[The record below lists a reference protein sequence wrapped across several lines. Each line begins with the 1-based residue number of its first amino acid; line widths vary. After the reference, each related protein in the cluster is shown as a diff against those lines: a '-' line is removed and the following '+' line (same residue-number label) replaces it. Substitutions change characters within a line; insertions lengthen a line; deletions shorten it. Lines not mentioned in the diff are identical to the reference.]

1 MLSESLLMWAVPG
14 LLTVA
19 LVVLAARR
27 ALRGRAPAQV
37 VPHETSSVPGP
48 GLLSLPRLAQ
58 SSPAGLV
65 HSSSTGMAQTGP
77 EALAR
82 PTPDEVDYLRQTL
95 GALYQHLDDQNSQV
109 RAIIDTAAEGIIV
122 VDDQGCI
129 DTFNPAAELLFGYMA
144 QEAHGQHLSQFLPSI
159 ITEQGVPR
167 VMRGEQ
173 EMAGI
178 HGNGCVIPMSVR
190 VSMMQLNAKPTYTCL
205 VADISER
212 KVAAEKLM
220 NAEARYR
227 DLVETAHDLV
237 WSVDPQG
244 RWTYLNNAA
253 RTIYGYDPEE
263 MIGCPMSGAQSPKYV
278 AQDATAFVEL
288 LNGKEL
294 LHYETVHVDRHGKA
308 HNLSFNAKPSLDADG
323 KVVRI
328 SGTARDIT
336 KQKAFERQLAYQAE
350 HDSLTGLFNRRYF
363 QQELE
368 RLVARV
374 ARSGASCALFYID
387 LDQFK
392 YINDT
397 LGHAAGDRL
406 LIEVSRLLQ
415 SHLRE
420 GDLFARFGGDEFTV
434 LLYNVDTDNA
444 LRVAEHLRSL
454 LEAYKF
460 FDAGSVYNV
469 TASLGVAMI
478 DNNILAA
485 DECLAQADMAA
496 NVAKSRGRNQAYLHN
511 PLDGGKAGMAADM
524 GWAARVRQTLEQDR
538 FHFVYQPIMSLAD
551 GQARDYEVLVRMR
564 CDDGHIILPGGFLPA
579 AERFGLIHGVDRWVV
594 SKAITELAR
603 LHEAGN
609 KVGFSINLSGRAF
622 EDVTLLPLI
631 RDLLRD
637 TALNP
642 TWVTFEIT
650 ETAAIANLS
659 AAINFIGALKDIG
672 CHFALDDFGAGFS
685 SFIYLKHLPVDKLKI
700 DGSFV
705 QGLVNGLVDQVMVQS
720 MNQVAHAL
728 GKITIAEFVE
738 NQQTLDLLKQYGVDF
753 VQGYHVGQ
761 PMSAIHT
768 PDYVTGARE
777 VHSAF

>member
-1 MLSESLLMWAVPG
+1 MLSEPLFLWVVPG
-14 LLTVA
+14 LLTAA
-19 LVVLAARR
+19 LVVLFIRSLLRR
-27 ALRGRAPAQV
+27 AEYVQTSASRNTPH
-37 VPHETSSVPGP
+37 VPDLYSASSD
-48 GLLSLPRLAQ
+48 LIQ
-58 SSPAGLV
+58 AGSREL
-65 HSSSTGMAQTGP
+65 
-77 EALAR
+77 
-82 PTPDEVDYLRQTL
+82 DEVSYLRQTL
-95 GALYQHLDDQNSQV
+95 STVFQHLGDQNSQV
-109 RAIIDTAAEGIIV
+109 RAIVDTAVEGIIV
-122 VDDQGCI
+122 VNEQGCI
-129 DTFNPAAELLFGYMA
+129 DTFNPAAELLFGYTA
-144 QEAHGQHLSQFLPSI
+144 QEIYGQSLILLLPSI
-159 ITEQGVPR
+159 ITAQGVPQ

-173 EMAGI
+173 EVEGVHA
-178 HGNGCVIPMSVR
+178 NGCVIPMSVR
-190 VSMMQLNAKPTYTCL
+190 VSLMQLNARMMYTCL

-212 KVAAEKLM
+212 KAAAEKLM

-237 WSVDPQG
+237 WSIDTQG
-244 RWTYLNNAA
+244 RWIYLNKAA

-263 MIGCPMSGAQSPKYV
+263 MLGCLMKETQSPGYV
-278 AQDATAFVEL
+278 VQDAAAFAEL
-288 LNGKEL
+288 LDGKEL
-294 LHYETVHVDRHGKA
+294 QHYETVHVDRNGKL
-308 HNLSFNAKPSLDADG
+308 HNLSFNAKPHLDADG

-336 KQKAFERQLAYQAE
+336 KQKAFEHQLAYQAE

-406 LIEVSRLLQ
+406 LVEVSRLLQ

-420 GDLFARFGGDEFTV
+420 GDLCARFGGDEFTV
-434 LLYNVDTDNA
+434 LLYNVDMDNT
-444 LRVAEHLRSL
+444 LRVAEYLRSL

-460 FDAGSVYNV
+460 FDAGSVYTV
-469 TASLGVAMI
+469 TASLGIAMI
-478 DNNILAA
+478 DNNILTA
-485 DECLAQADMAA
+485 DECMVQADMAA

-538 FHFVYQPIMSLAD
+538 FHFMYQPIMSLAD
-551 GQARDYEVLVRMR
+551 DQSHDYEVLVRMR
-564 CDDGHIILPGGFLPA
+564 CDDGHIVLPGGFLPA
-579 AERFGLIHGVDRWVV
+579 AERFGLINSVDRWVV
-594 SKAITELAR
+594 SKAIMELAR
-603 LHEAGN
+603 LHETGC

-622 EDVTLLPLI
+622 EDATLLPLV

-642 TWVTFEIT
+642 ARITFEIT
-650 ETAAIANLS
+650 ETAAIANLA
-659 AAINFIGALKDIG
+659 AAIHFISELKDIG

-705 QGLVNGLVDQVMVQS
+705 QGLVDGLVDQAMVQS

-753 VQGYHVGQ
+753 VQGYHVGR
-761 PMSAIHT
+761 PAPVLRVPGYIAG
-768 PDYVTGARE
+768 VRE
-777 VHSAF
+777 DLVIS

>member
-1 MLSESLLMWAVPG
+1 MVPESVLMWAVPG

-19 LVVLAARR
+19 LVILVIRS
-27 ALRGRAPAQV
+27 ALRGR
-37 VPHETSSVPGP
+37 ESVPTALSNSP
-48 GLLSLPRLAQ
+48 NTRTEPDTLSLSGLTQ
-58 SSPAGLV
+58 SSL
-65 HSSSTGMAQTGP
+65 H
-77 EALAR
+77 EL
-82 PTPDEVDYLRQTL
+82 DEVNYLRQ
-95 GALYQHLDDQNSQV
+95 ALNRVCQHLSDQNLQV
-109 RAIIDTAAEGIIV
+109 SAIIDTAAEGIIV
-122 VDDQGCI
+122 VDEQGCI
-129 DTFNPAAELLFGYMA
+129 DTFNPAAELLFGYTIH
-144 QEAHGQHLSQFLPSI
+144 EARGQPLRRFLPSL
-159 ITEQGVPR
+159 ITDEGVPR
-167 VMRGEQ
+167 VIRGEQ
-173 EMAGI
+173 EVDGI

-190 VSMMQLNAKPTYTCL
+190 VSMMRLNALCMYTCL
-205 VADISER
+205 VSDMSER
-212 KVAAEKLM
+212 KVATEKLK

-237 WSVDPQG
+237 WSADMQG
-244 RWTYLNNAA
+244 RWIYLNKAA

-263 MIGCPMSGAQSPKYV
+263 MIGCAMREVQSPQYIT
-278 AQDATAFVEL
+278 QDAAAFAKIL
-288 LNGKEL
+288 HGKEL
-294 LHYETVHVDRHGKA
+294 VNYETVHVDRNGKA
-308 HNLSFNAKPSLDADG
+308 HNLSYNAKPYFDADG

-328 SGTARDIT
+328 GGTARDIT
-336 KQKAFERQLAYQAE
+336 KQKAFERQLAYQAQ

-434 LLYNVDTDNA
+434 LLYNVDIDNT
-444 LRVAEHLRSL
+444 LRVAEYLRSL

-460 FDAGSVYNV
+460 FNAGTAYNV
-469 TASLGVAMI
+469 TASLGIAMI
-478 DNNILAA
+478 DNHILTA

-496 NVAKSRGRNQAYLHN
+496 NVAKSRGRNQAYLHD
-511 PLDGGKAGMAADM
+511 PLDCGKADMAADM

-538 FHFVYQPIMSLAD
+538 FHLMYQPIMSLAD
-551 GQARDYEVLVRMR
+551 GQSHDYEVLVRMH
-564 CDDGHIILPGGFLPA
+564 CDDGHVILPGGFLPA
-579 AERFGLIHGVDRWVV
+579 AERFGLIHSVDRWVV
-594 SKAITELAR
+594 SKAIVELAR
-603 LHEAGN
+603 LHAMDHRI
-609 KVGFSINLSGRAF
+609 GFSINLSGRAF

-642 TWVTFEIT
+642 ARVTFEIT

-659 AAINFIGALKDIG
+659 AAINFISALKDLG

-705 QGLVNGLVDQVMVQS
+705 QGLTDGVVDQAMVQS

-738 NQQTLDLLKQYGVDF
+738 NQQTLDLLKHYGVDF
-753 VQGYHVGQ
+753 VQGYHVGH
-761 PMSAIHT
+761 PVSVIHM
-768 PDYVTGARE
+768 PGYVTGLRE
-777 VHSAF
+777 GHVVS

>member
-1 MLSESLLMWAVPG
+1 MWATPG
-14 LLTVA
+14 LLAVI
-19 LVVLAARR
+19 L
-27 ALRGRAPAQV
+27 
-37 VPHETSSVPGP
+37 
-48 GLLSLPRLAQ
+48 
-58 SSPAGLV
+58 AGLV
-65 HSSSTGMAQTGP
+65 VRNMLRRAPGQTVTFDASRDAPSPAAAKALLPPPRQLQSTTP
-77 EALAR
+77 
-82 PTPDEVDYLRQTL
+82 PTIQSNLPDVIPINLHGQDEVGYLRQALDTVSRHL
-95 GALYQHLDDQNSQV
+95 GDQHAQV
-109 RAIIDTAAEGIIV
+109 RAIIETAAEGIIAV
-122 VDDQGCI
+122 NDQGCI
-129 DTFNPAAELLFGYMA
+129 DTFNPAAELLFGCST
-144 QEAHGQHLSQFLPSI
+144 QEAYGQHLSRFLPSI
-159 ITEQGVPR
+159 LTAQGLPR

-173 EMAGI
+173 EAEGI
-178 HGNGCVIPMSVR
+178 HANGCVIAISAR
-190 VSMMQLNAKPTYTCL
+190 VSVMQLNSRLMYTCL

-212 KVAAEKLM
+212 KAAAEKLM
-220 NAEARYR
+220 HAEARYR

-237 WSVDPQG
+237 WSADTQG
-244 RWTYLNNAA
+244 RWTYLNKAA
-253 RTIYGYDPEE
+253 RTIYGLDPDE
-263 MIGCPMSGAQSPKYV
+263 MIGCLMSGVYSPTHA
-278 AQDATAFVEL
+278 AQDAAAFAEL

-294 LHYETVHVDRHGKA
+294 FHYETVHVDRNGKA
-308 HNLSFNAKPSLDADG
+308 HNLSFNAKPYVDAEG
-323 KVVRI
+323 KVVRS

-434 LLYNVDTDNA
+434 LLYNVDNDNA
-444 LRVAEHLRSL
+444 ARVAEYLRSL

-460 FDAGSVYNV
+460 FDAGSVYNI
-469 TASLGVAMI
+469 TASVGIAMI
-478 DNNILAA
+478 DNSILTA

-496 NVAKSRGRNQAYLHN
+496 NVAKSRGRNQAYMHD
-511 PLDGGKAGMAADM
+511 PLAGGKADMAADM

-538 FHFVYQPIMSLAD
+538 FHFMYQPIMSLAD
-551 GQARDYEVLVRMR
+551 GQTHDYEVLVRMR
-564 CDDGHIILPGGFLPA
+564 CDDGHVILPSGFLPA
-579 AERFGLIHGVDRWVV
+579 AERFGLIHSVDRWVV
-594 SKAITELAR
+594 AKAIQELAR
-603 LHEAGN
+603 LHETGR

-622 EDVTLLPLI
+622 EDAALLPLI

-642 TWVTFEIT
+642 ARVTFEIT

-659 AAINFIGALKDIG
+659 AAINFISVLKDMG
-672 CHFALDDFGAGFS
+672 CQFALDDFGAGFS

-705 QGLVNGLVDQVMVQS
+705 QGLANGLVDQAMVQS

-738 NQQTLDLLKQYGVDF
+738 TQQTLDLLKQYGVDF

-761 PMSAIHT
+761 PMAALNT
-768 PDYVTGARE
+768 PASMAGLRGKHVI
-777 VHSAF
+777 S

>member
-1 MLSESLLMWAVPG
+1 MSPESLLMWAVPG
-14 LLTVA
+14 LLAVVLMVLVVRSAVRGREPAQAGLHETLTPDLQSLGFNSAAFTNEQAGLNTAPA
-19 LVVLAARR
+19 LV
-27 ALRGRAPAQV
+27 
-37 VPHETSSVPGP
+37 
-48 GLLSLPRLAQ
+48 Q
-58 SSPAGLV
+58 SSPQGQDDV
-65 HSSSTGMAQTGP
+65 G
-77 EALAR
+77 
-82 PTPDEVDYLRQTL
+82 YLRHTL
-95 GALYQHLDDQNSQV
+95 STVFQHLGDQSSHV
-109 RAIIDTAAEGIIV
+109 RAIIETVGEGIIV
-122 VDDQGCI
+122 VNDQGCI
-129 DTFNPAAELLFGYMA
+129 DTFNPAAEKLFGYTA
-144 QEAHGQHLSQFLPSI
+144 QEAHGQPLSRLLPSLI
-159 ITEQGVPR
+159 NTQRAPHVT
-167 VMRGEQ
+167 RGEQ
-173 EMAGI
+173 EVAGI
-178 HGNGCVIPMSVR
+178 HANGCVIAMSVR
-190 VSMMQLNAKPTYTCL
+190 VSMMQRNARCMYTCL

-212 KVAAEKLM
+212 KAAAEKLM

-237 WSVDPQG
+237 WSADTQG
-244 RWTYLNNAA
+244 RWIYLNKAA
-253 RTIYGYDPEE
+253 RDIYGYDPEE
-263 MIGCPMSGAQSPKYV
+263 MIGCLMSEVQSPKHV
-278 AQDATAFVEL
+278 AQDAVAFAEL

-294 LHYETVHVDRHGKA
+294 LHYETVHVDRNGKA
-308 HNLSFNAKPSLDADG
+308 HNLSFNAKPYVNTDG
-323 KVVRI
+323 KVVRS

-336 KQKAFERQLAYQAE
+336 KQKAFERKLAYQAE

-434 LLYNVDTDNA
+434 LLYNVDNENA
-444 LRVAEHLRSL
+444 LRVAEYLRSL

-469 TASLGVAMI
+469 TASLGIAMI
-478 DNNILAA
+478 DNNILTA

-496 NVAKSRGRNQAYLHN
+496 NVAKSRGRNQAYLHD
-511 PLDGGKAGMAADM
+511 PLDGGKADMAADM

-538 FHFVYQPIMSLAD
+538 FHFMYQPIMSLAD
-551 GQARDYEVLVRMR
+551 GQSRDYEVLVRMR

-579 AERFGLIHGVDRWVV
+579 AERFGLIHSVDRWVV
-594 SKAITELAR
+594 SKAIVELAR

-622 EDVTLLPLI
+622 EDATLLPLI

-642 TWVTFEIT
+642 ARVTFEIT

-659 AAINFIGALKDIG
+659 AAINFISALKDLG

-705 QGLVNGLVDQVMVQS
+705 QGLADGLVDQAMVQS

-738 NQQTLDLLKQYGVDF
+738 NQQTLDLLKHYGVDF
-753 VQGYHVGQ
+753 VQGYHVGH
-761 PMSAIHT
+761 PVPAIHV
-768 PDYVTGARE
+768 PGYVTGLRE
-777 VHSAF
+777 GHVVS